1 MLAPHLPRCANRE
14 PRPRPNKAP
23 QLEIRS
29 LSVPVRGSPLI
40 HIQPYTSAAT
50 LSLTFVSPQKGI
62 SSFHSYLAQFMYPS
76 SQSATC
82 HLSRCLI
89 SFREYSVCFS
99 RRLLGFQMLWLQHF
113 VWETWDDRSHYFSTM
128 ATLLPQKDLF
138 INRWTSSPRSYFLIN
153 VIRINLSTY
162 LWF

>member
-1 MLAPHLPRCANRE
+1 MRAGFVLLHSPPVVLLSPSVDCAPALPLKPMLAPHLPRCANRE

-62 SSFHSYLAQFMYPS
+62 SSLHSYLAQFMYPS
-76 SQSATC
+76 SQSASC

-89 SFREYSVCFS
+89 SFREFAVCFP
-99 RRLLGFQMLWLQHF
+99 RRLLGFQMLWFQHF
-113 VWETWDDRSHYFSTM
+113 V
-128 ATLLPQKDLF
+128 
-138 INRWTSSPRSYFLIN
+138 
-153 VIRINLSTY
+153 
-162 LWF
+162 

>member
-29 LSVPVRGSPLI
+29 LLVPVRGSPLI

-50 LSLTFVSPQKGI
+50 LSLTYVSPQKGI
-62 SSFHSYLAQFMYPS
+62 SSLHSYLAQFMYPS

-99 RRLLGFQMLWLQHF
+99 SRLLGFKKFWLPHF
-113 VWETWDDRSHYFSTM
+113 ERHGMYRSPYFSTM
-128 ATLLPQKDLF
+128 VTPLPQKDLS

-162 LWF
+162 F